1 MLFQA
6 LRYKTQMVMKPN
18 YLAVFELWKGFLTDR
33 VQFFFFVPAEPS
45 VYTGIVEDQTV
56 AEVLYNGT
64 LRSLKDIRSKK
75 QEIDFSLKGRRFLQ
89 TVNMFR

>member
-1 MLFQA
+1 MERLFDGQS
-6 LRYKTQMVMKPN
+6 
-18 YLAVFELWKGFLTDR
+18 AVR
-33 VQFFFFVPAEPS
+33 FFVPAEPL
-45 VYTGIVEDQTV
+45 VHTGIVEYQTV